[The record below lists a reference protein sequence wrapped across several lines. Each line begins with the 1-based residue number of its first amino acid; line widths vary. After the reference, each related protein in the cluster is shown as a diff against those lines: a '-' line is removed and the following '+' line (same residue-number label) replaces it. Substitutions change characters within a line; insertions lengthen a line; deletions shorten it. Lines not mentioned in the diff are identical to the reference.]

1 MLRALSRGAAGL
13 AAFSL
18 VGTASAAPTEGVASD
33 AQPGLYRVGVAD
45 PAESALA
52 ATMGYGF
59 TEAQRDDDGA
69 HHRLSLRLAGAVA
82 PTEWLSLAPA
92 IDGRYDIHP
101 NDSGAV
107 IDAALAVRGSVSAGD
122 VRLGV
127 ELRPWV
133 PGSEDVSTTFKALS
147 LDSRLL
153 AGVAFGNALI
163 GASAGYR
170 LDRSEQA
177 GQDAAGLGPGDRVS
191 LGLSEFDAVIVGLG
205 GRVFVGN
212 TELLAEASGD
222 LLVGGGA
229 PPLSESPLR
238 ATAGV
243 RQALSKRLSAEF
255 LVDVSLSS
263 RAEAL
268 PSSALVPIEPRVSGF
283 IGIRYRF
290 ASEASEAPASEAPP
304 PDAAPVPVTPVLAK
318 EAPLEVVVLDD
329 QGSAVPD
336 AKVRFTSGPTS
347 RELVRDAAG
356 PYRDEHVPAGSGTL
370 VVEATGFERLEKRF
384 EIEAGK
390 PLKLD
395 VTLTAL
401 PPPSQVRGVVRSFG
415 GTGLAARVR
424 VAPLG
429 AELATDASGAFQVDV
444 PPGAYEVTIEAD
456 GYETQ
461 TRQVRVDAQGVVIL
475 NVDLVKKGAK
485 K

>member
-1 MLRALSRGAAGL
+1 
-13 AAFSL
+13 
-18 VGTASAAPTEGVASD
+18 
-33 AQPGLYRVGVAD
+33 
-45 PAESALA
+45 
-52 ATMGYGF
+52 
-59 TEAQRDDDGA
+59 
-69 HHRLSLRLAGAVA
+69 
-82 PTEWLSLAPA
+82 
-92 IDGRYDIHP
+92 
-101 NDSGAV
+101 
-107 IDAALAVRGSVSAGD
+107 
-122 VRLGV
+122 
-127 ELRPWV
+127 V

-153 AGVAFGNALI
+153 AAATFGNALI

-170 LDRSEQA
+170 FDRSEKA
-177 GQDAAGLGPGDRVS
+177 GENAAELGFGDRVS
-191 LGLSEFDAVIVGLG
+191 LGLSEYDAVIVGLG
-205 GRVFVGN
+205 ARVFVGN

-243 RQALSKRLSAEF
+243 RQALSKRLAAEF

-268 PSSALVPIEPRVSGF
+268 PSSALVPIEPRVSAF
-283 IGIRYRF
+283 AGIRYRF
-290 ASEASEAPASEAPP
+290 TSESTETPASEPP
-304 PDAAPVPVTPVLAK
+304 PPPAAVVPATPATPN
-318 EAPLEVVVLDD
+318 EAPLEVVVSDE
-329 QGSAVPD
+329 QGAAVPD

-347 RELVRDAAG
+347 RELARDSAG
-356 PYRDEHVPAGSGTL
+356 HHRDEHVPAGSGSL
-370 VVEATGFERLEKRF
+370 VVEASGFERFEKRF
-384 EIEAGK
+384 ELQPGK

-415 GTGLAARVR
+415 GHGLSAKVR
-424 VAPLG
+424 VMPLG
-429 AELATDASGAFQVDV
+429 AEVATDASGAFQVDV

-461 TRQVRVDAQGVVIL
+461 TRQVKVEAQGVVIL
-475 NVDLVKKGAK
+475 NADLVKKGAK